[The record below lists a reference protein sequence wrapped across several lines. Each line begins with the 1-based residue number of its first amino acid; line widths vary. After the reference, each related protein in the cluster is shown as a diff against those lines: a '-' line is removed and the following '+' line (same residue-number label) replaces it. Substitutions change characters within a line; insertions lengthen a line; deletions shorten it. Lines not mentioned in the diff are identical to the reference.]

1 METSSFLKED
11 APDLYTLRK
20 RSKPAL
26 VKLPTLEGT
35 SRNLTGDV
43 KPFVTEQ
50 LPVLHTIDR
59 DPRIK
64 REVLLLKDIPGEENA
79 RKIELKKLRENIKI
93 EQCCFKRSQLT
104 FELVEKAG
112 TEPIGNLLD
121 EE

>member
-1 METSSFLKED
+1 M
-11 APDLYTLRK
+11 
-20 RSKPAL
+20 
-26 VKLPTLEGT
+26 
-35 SRNLTGDV
+35 
-43 KPFVTEQ
+43 
-50 LPVLHTIDR
+50 HTIER

-79 RKIELKKLRENIKI
+79 RNIELKKLRDNIKI
-93 EQCCFKRSQLT
+93 EQDCFKRSQLT

>member
-1 METSSFLKED
+1 
-11 APDLYTLRK
+11 
-20 RSKPAL
+20 
-26 VKLPTLEGT
+26 
-35 SRNLTGDV
+35 
-43 KPFVTEQ
+43 
-50 LPVLHTIDR
+50 LHTIER

-79 RKIELKKLRENIKI
+79 RNIELKKLRDNIKI
-93 EQCCFKRSQLT
+93 EQDCFKRSQLT